1 MEDSLDV
8 LFIGNIVSICVPSDR
23 LGLPPA
29 LSEVHLDRT
38 SFETAHGGVSELH
51 FGAESEERAAIH
63 SHLFDWPQFLAHSR
77 GLGYGCNR
85 GTAALEEWQRVRD
98 HEEQ

>member
-8 LFIGNIVSICVPSDR
+8 LFIGNIVSICAPSDR
-23 LGLPPA
+23 LGLPSA
-29 LSEVHLDRT
+29 LSEVYLDRA
-38 SFETAHGGVSELH
+38 SSETAHGGVSELH
-51 FGAESEERAAIH
+51 FGAQSEERAAIH
-63 SHLFDWPQFLAHSR
+63 PHLFDWPQFLAHPR
-77 GLGYGCNR
+77 GLGHSGNR